1 MTMSPDRPTTVLI
14 GALGG
19 EGGGVLSKWLVDV
32 AETAG
37 MWVQATSVPG
47 VAQRTGATTYY
58 LELYPKDEAADG
70 SAAGRRPVMA
80 LTPTPGNVDIVIT
93 SELLEAGRAV
103 QNGFVT
109 PDRTTL
115 ITSTHRV
122 FAVVEKSAM
131 GDGRFNVRRIEQA
144 AGEMAR
150 RTVLFDMGRLARK
163 TGSVISAV
171 LFGAIAGSGA
181 LALSRGRFEDAIR
194 RGGIAV
200 EANLA
205 GFAAGFAAARERRPA
220 RQEAA
225 AAAPA
230 ADGLAL
236 PDRLARRVDAFPA
249 PAQRTVHLGVVR
261 MLDYQDAVYAGAY
274 LTRLEAALAADR
286 NADGEARGFA
296 LTDAVARQLALRMSF
311 EDMIRVAELKTRRSR
326 FARVRAEVGAKE
338 NEPLRISEFMKPG
351 IEEWA
356 SIMPPLVGRVVM
368 GYAERHALLQ
378 RYKLT
383 MRVKTSTVR
392 GFLPLWLLA
401 KQRWWRPRTFRYAG
415 EQAMI
420 DGWLSDVTG
429 TAAGGNYDL
438 ALEVTALAQLIKGYG
453 DTHRRGVGNYARI
466 VAALPALAGRGD
478 AAMRLK
484 GLREAALAN
493 PEGAHLSVALAAL
506 HRDVPEPIAA
516 E

>member
-1 MTMSPDRPTTVLI
+1 
-14 GALGG
+14 
-19 EGGGVLSKWLVDV
+19 
-32 AETAG
+32 
-37 MWVQATSVPG
+37 
-47 VAQRTGATTYY
+47 
-58 LELYPKDEAADG
+58 
-70 SAAGRRPVMA
+70 
-80 LTPTPGNVDIVIT
+80 
-93 SELLEAGRAV
+93 
-103 QNGFVT
+103 
-109 PDRTTL
+109 
-115 ITSTHRV
+115 
-122 FAVVEKSAM
+122 
-131 GDGRFNVRRIEQA
+131 
-144 AGEMAR
+144 
-150 RTVLFDMGRLARK
+150 
-163 TGSVISAV
+163 
-171 LFGAIAGSGA
+171 
-181 LALSRGRFEDAIR
+181 
-194 RGGIAV
+194 
-200 EANLA
+200 
-205 GFAAGFAAARERRPA
+205 
-220 RQEAA
+220 
-225 AAAPA
+225 
-230 ADGLAL
+230 
-236 PDRLARRVDAFPA
+236 
-249 PAQRTVHLGVVR
+249 
-261 MLDYQDAVYAGAY
+261 
-274 LTRLEAALAADR
+274 
-286 NADGEARGFA
+286 
-296 LTDAVARQLALRMSF
+296 MSF

-493 PEGAHLSVALAAL
+493 PEGADLSVALAAL